1 MLFSRSSLLA
11 PSLISLLLSGNAV
24 ADDART
30 RARNAFEVLQG
41 WYNPSSGIWDT
52 TGWWDGANCMNT
64 IADLAVLDTSVL
76 DTARYVFNN
85 TFNVGPVSNPHP
97 GPETKTVFTR
107 DNQQSTAV
115 NASQWLD
122 QAYDDDGWWALAW
135 IAAYDVT
142 KEQQYLEL
150 AEGIFESLVCPRQ
163 IPRLSH
169 TLIET
174 GESVGDQLRWR
185 RSSMEPYKHLREL
198 NYERAFPLRCSTS
211 REPSSGQERLLCQL
225 GSKGMGLV
233 RSPGLYRRKWYH
245 QRRTPRKLPEQWGY
259 CVSYPNN
266 HAHHQHL
273 TSCRWSYNQGVI
285 LGGLVEL
292 NKAAPN
298 DTYVPSADRIAK
310 AAIETLTDSNNVIH
324 DVCEP
329 QCLPDGT
336 QFKGIFIRNLAIL
349 QKVSPNAIYLDVIN
363 NCATSIWDNDR
374 NEKNQFGVNWAGPI
388 QAQVD
393 ASTHSSALD
402 ALVAAVAVL
411 GA

>member
-1 MLFSRSSLLA
+1 MLFSRSGLLA
-11 PSLISLLLSGNAV
+11 PSLISLLLSSNAV

-52 TGWWDGANCMNT
+52 TGWWDGASCMNT
-64 IADLAVLDTSVL
+64 IADLAALDTSVV
-76 DTARYVFNN
+76 DTAAYVFNN

-97 GPETKTVFTR
+97 GPEIKTVFTR
-107 DNQQSTAV
+107 DGQQSNAV

-142 KEQQYLEL
+142 KEQNYLEL
-150 AEGIFESLVCPRQ
+150 AEGIFESLVKAWGTNCGGGGLPWNPTSTYVNS
-163 IPRLSH
+163 ITNEVFLS
-169 TLIET
+169 
-174 GESVGDQLRWR
+174 VAA
-185 RSSMEPYKHLREL
+185 HLANRV
-198 NYERAFPLRCSTS
+198 
-211 REPSSGQERLLCQL
+211 QERKDYYVRWAQKEWDWFAAQGFIGENGTINDGLLENCQ
-225 GSKGMGLV
+225 
-233 RSPGLYRRKWYH
+233 
-245 QRRTPRKLPEQWGY
+245 
-259 CVSYPNN
+259 NN
-266 HAHHQHL
+266 GD
-273 TSCRWSYNQGVI
+273 TVWSYNQGVV

-298 DTYVPSADRIAK
+298 DTYLPSADRIAK

-324 DVCEP
+324 DSCEP

-336 QFKGIFIRNLAIL
+336 QFKGIFIRNLAML
-349 QKVSPNAIYLDVIN
+349 QKVSPNAIYLNVIKS
-363 NCATSIWDNDR
+363 CAASIWDNDR